1 MGPRLCRTC
10 QLSSIPSSV
19 DSRLPPLLLYF
30 LVTVSHV
37 PCLSECS
44 TKEDCTAHED
54 QIQIF
59 YDYSPTSVG
68 KGTNSTIRNTTD
80 VDSSSPLM
88 MGFMGPSITPLTGLN
103 AGYQVLQVDSKT
115 FDVMGV
121 QTYFAN
127 ISESLTWKTPV
138 WQFEYDAR
146 TVYNLNGSWPKTS
159 PLNATFYNNLAN
171 AMLMN
176 QTLVELYNKFETKS
190 SVTTKNCTSA
200 ACARQKVCYIKSGS
214 AALGYNCPTGNGPF

>member
-1 MGPRLCRTC
+1 MNSNFALKR
-10 QLSSIPSSV
+10 S
-19 DSRLPPLLLYF
+19 D
-30 LVTVSHV
+30 
-37 PCLSECS
+37 
-44 TKEDCTAHED
+44 TAHED
-54 QIQIF
+54 QVQIF
-59 YDYSPTSVG
+59 YDYAPTSVG
-68 KGTNSTIRNTTD
+68 KGANSTIRNTTD
-80 VDSSSPLM
+80 VDYNAPM
-88 MGFMGPSITPLTGLN
+88 MIGFIGPSITPLTGLN

-115 FDVMGV
+115 FEVMGT

-146 TVYNLNGSWPKTS
+146 TVYNVNGTWPETS

-171 AMLMN
+171 AMLTN
-176 QTLVELYNKFETKS
+176 QTLVEQYNKFETKS

-214 AALGYNCPTGNGPF
+214 AALGYNCPYGNGPF